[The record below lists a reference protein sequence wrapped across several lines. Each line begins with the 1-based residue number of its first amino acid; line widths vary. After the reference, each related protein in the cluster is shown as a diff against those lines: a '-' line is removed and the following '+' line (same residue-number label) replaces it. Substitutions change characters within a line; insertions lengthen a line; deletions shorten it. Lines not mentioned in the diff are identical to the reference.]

1 MADDNDEQMKEGV
14 ACSLS
19 ALLSS
24 NVSLSQ
30 DEKTILVSGITADSR
45 QVEPGFIFA
54 ALKGVNLDGTRFVSQ
69 AIEAGAVA
77 ILVDENGSLEA
88 SVPVLAVSNPRRE
101 LAQIAARLYPAQPE
115 VIAAVTGT
123 AGKTSVAAFLRQI
136 WKHAGFQAASV
147 GTVGVV
153 SDVENVYG
161 SLTTPDPVALH
172 KTIDRLA
179 NAGVT
184 HLVIEAS
191 SHGIDQYRLDG
202 VKISTG
208 GFTNL
213 GRDHMDYHPTVEEYF
228 DAKMG
233 LVERLLPKGADFVVE
248 PESPFG
254 AEAAERARAS
264 QLTLLSVGENASGI
278 ELTKLERAGFAQKMT
293 LKFGEE
299 AHDVLLPLVG
309 RFQVSNALVAAGMAY
324 STGVSA
330 GVIVEAL
337 ERLKGESGR
346 LEYVG
351 ETSTGALVFIDYA
364 HKVEALEN
372 VLEALRPYADNNL
385 TCVFGCGGDRD
396 HGKRALMGEIS
407 AKLADKTIVTDDN
420 PRSEDP
426 KLVRAMIMEA
436 VPDALEIGDREQAIF
451 SALEQAEPGDVI
463 VIAGKGHET
472 GQIIKDQ
479 TFPFSDH
486 EVVARALNTPT

>member
-1 MADDNDEQMKEGV
+1 MADGQKMQMDEGV
-14 ACSLS
+14 TRPLS
-19 ALLSS
+19 DLLPSS
-24 NVSLSQ
+24 VSIPNHA
-30 DEKTILVSGITADSR
+30 KTIDVSGITADSR
-45 QVEPGFIFA
+45 EVKPGFIFA
-54 ALKGVNLDGTRFVSQ
+54 ALKGVNLDGTRFVDQ
-69 AIEAGAVA
+69 AIDAGAVA
-77 ILVDENGSLEA
+77 ILVDETVTLDA
-88 SVPVLAVSNPRRE
+88 SVPVLAVENPRRE

-136 WKHAGFQAASV
+136 WKHAGKQAASV

-153 SDVENVYG
+153 SDVENIYG

-184 HLVIEAS
+184 HLAIEAS

-202 VKISTG
+202 VNISTG

-213 GRDHMDYHPTVEEYF
+213 GRDHMDYHATVEEYF

-233 LVERLLPKGADFVVE
+233 LVERLLPEGADFVVE

-254 AEAAERARAS
+254 AKAEERADAS
-264 QLTLLSVGENASGI
+264 HLNVLSVGEKARAI
-278 ELTKLERAGFAQKMT
+278 ELTQLEREGFAQKMT
-293 LKFGEE
+293 LKFGDETY
-299 AHDVLLPLVG
+299 DVLLPLVG

-324 STGVSA
+324 STGVA
-330 GVIVEAL
+330 PKVIVEAL
-337 ERLKGESGR
+337 QGLKGESGR

-351 ETSTGALVFIDYA
+351 ETSNGALVFIDYA

-385 TCVFGCGGDRD
+385 VCVFGCGGDRD
-396 HGKRALMGEIS
+396 HGKRALMGAIS
-407 AKLADKTIVTDDN
+407 AKFADKTIVTDDN

-426 KLVRAMIMEA
+426 ALVRAAIIEA
-436 VPDALEIGDREQAIF
+436 VPDASEIGDREQAIF
-451 SALEQAEPGDVI
+451 SAIADAESGDVI

-472 GQIIKDQ
+472 GQIIKDK
-479 TFPFSDH
+479 TLPFSDH
-486 EVVARALNTPT
+486 EVVARALNAQT

>member
-1 MADDNDEQMKEGV
+1 MTDGQEKQTDQNV
-14 ACSLS
+14 ARPLS
-19 ALLSS
+19 DLLSS
-24 NVSLSQ
+24 NVAFS
-30 DEKTILVSGITADSR
+30 DHAKTVLVSGITADSR
-45 QVEPGFIFA
+45 QVEQGFIFA
-54 ALKGVNLDGTRFVSQ
+54 ALKGSNLDGTRFVAQ

-77 ILVDENGSLEA
+77 ILVDQSISLDA
-88 SVPVLAVSNPRRE
+88 TVPVLAVSNPRRE

-136 WKHAGFQAASV
+136 WKMAGKQAASV

-179 NAGVT
+179 KAGVT
-184 HLVIEAS
+184 HLAIEAS
-191 SHGIDQYRLDG
+191 SHGIDQFRLDG

-213 GRDHMDYHPTVEEYF
+213 GRDHMDYHATVEEYF

-254 AEAAERARAS
+254 AQAAERASAA
-264 QLTLLSVGENASGI
+264 QLNVLSVGENASGI
-278 ELTKLERAGFAQKMT
+278 ELVSLERAGFAQKMV
-293 LKFGEE
+293 LKFADET
-299 AHDVLLPLVG
+299 HDVLLPLVG
-309 RFQVSNALVAAGMAY
+309 RFQVSNALIAAGMAY
-324 STGVSA
+324 STGVA
-330 GVIVEAL
+330 PRIIIDAL
-337 ERLKGESGR
+337 QGLKGESGR

-351 ETSTGALVFIDYA
+351 ETGTGALVFIDYA

-372 VLEALRPYADNNL
+372 VLEALRPYADNKL
-385 TCVFGCGGDRD
+385 VCLFGCGGDRD
-396 HGKRALMGEIS
+396 HGKRALMGAIS
-407 AKLADKTIVTDDN
+407 GKLADKTIITDDN

-426 KLVRAMIMEA
+426 ATVRAMILEA
-436 VPDALEIGDREQAIF
+436 VPEAIEIGDREQAIF
-451 SALEQAEPGDVI
+451 SAINEAEAGDVI

-472 GQIIKDQ
+472 GQIIKDK
-479 TFPFSDH
+479 TLPFSDH
-486 EVVARALNTPT
+486 EVVARALNAQA

>member
-1 MADDNDEQMKEGV
+1 MADGKNKQIGQGV
-14 ACSLS
+14 ARPLS
-19 ALLSS
+19 VLLSS
-24 NVSLSQ
+24 DVSLADQ
-30 DEKTILVSGITADSR
+30 AKTIQVNGITADSR

-54 ALKGVNLDGTRFVSQ
+54 ALKGVNLDGTRFVDQ

-77 ILVDENGSLEA
+77 ILVHETVSVDA
-88 SVPVLAVSNPRRE
+88 TVPVIAVSNPRRE

-184 HLVIEAS
+184 HLAIEAS

-213 GRDHMDYHPTVEEYF
+213 GRDHMDYHATVEEYF

-233 LVERLLPKGADFVVE
+233 LVERLLPKDADFVVE
-248 PESPFG
+248 PESAFG
-254 AEAAERARAS
+254 AEAAERANAS
-264 QLTLLSVGENASGI
+264 QLNVLSVGENASGI
-278 ELTKLERAGFAQKMT
+278 ELINLERAGFTQKMT
-293 LKFGEE
+293 LKFGGEV
-299 AHDVLLPLVG
+299 HDVLLPLVG

-324 STGVSA
+324 STGVAS

-337 ERLKGESGR
+337 EALKGESGR

-351 ETSTGALVFIDYA
+351 ETSAGALVFIDYA

-396 HGKRALMGEIS
+396 HGKRALMGAIS

-436 VPDALEIGDREQAIF
+436 VPEALEIGDREQAIF
-451 SALEQAEPGDVI
+451 SAIEQAEAGDVI

-472 GQIIKDQ
+472 GQIIKDK
-479 TFPFSDH
+479 TLPFSDH
-486 EVVARALNTPT
+486 EVVARALTAQT